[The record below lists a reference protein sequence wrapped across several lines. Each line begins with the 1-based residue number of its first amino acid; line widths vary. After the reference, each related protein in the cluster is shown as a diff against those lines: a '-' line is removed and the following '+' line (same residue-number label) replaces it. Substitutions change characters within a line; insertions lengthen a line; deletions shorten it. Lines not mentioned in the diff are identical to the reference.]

1 MVDDGNDFFFILIM
15 TRKSSPKCIKT
26 HHWFQMKSSLPCW
39 VHASSSG
46 TEPQPQ
52 TCKSWPVPQ
61 PSCTQQGP
69 TVALR
74 SQITVHEARRT
85 WNPLANST
93 HLLLH
98 PVTDFLFLLGPKC
111 TALFLWDF
119 MELLEIIL
127 TVREVCICL
136 SELSCSQ
143 WDAIGIWVLLLE
155 RTKVK
160 RGNTVKTWS
169 YLHGRGFLWHN
180 NIPS

>member
-1 MVDDGNDFFFILIM
+1 
-15 TRKSSPKCIKT
+15 
-26 HHWFQMKSSLPCW
+26 MKSSLPCW

-160 RGNTVKTWS
+160 RGNKNLIISTWERILVTQQHS
-169 YLHGRGFLWHN
+169 LIMLRSGPVLQQQGSNTITPCHYQSKMF
-180 NIPS
+180 PT